1 MFPQFMS
8 PKLTKMGDASVSARW
23 SRLPGAAVIALITL
37 AAYVPTMRGGF
48 IWDDDAYVIDNTELR
63 TTAGLARIWFD
74 PSSEPQYYPLV
85 HTTLWVEYQL
95 WGLNSHGY
103 HLTNVV
109 LHIAGALL
117 LWGVLRHLE
126 VPGAF
131 LAAAL
136 FAVHPV
142 QVESVG
148 WITERKN
155 VLSGVMYF
163 LCLRAYLRF
172 CPLRDRAGAAAGQ
185 WRFYGL
191 AFAFFVAAL
200 LSKTVTC
207 SLPAVIVLLLW
218 WKRRRLRVA
227 EIAPLI
233 PFFVIGLLLAMIT
246 VRLEVEHVG
255 AKGEEWS
262 LTAVQRCLIAGRALW
277 FYAEK
282 LVWPHSL
289 CFNYTRW
296 QVDAGQWWQY
306 LFPAGALAVVAVLW
320 TGRARFGKGPLAAV
334 LVFAGTLLPAL
345 GFFNVYPFQ
354 YSYVAD
360 HFQYLASIGLIVLG
374 VVLANKALRRWRGL
388 PVRVVSVVVVGVFVV
403 LTWRQGRI
411 YADLPTLWND
421 TLAKNPDSWL
431 ANGAM
436 GAYYL
441 KQTHPEEAIPFL
453 ERAIEL
459 RPSHGGLYSNLGMA
473 YCTTGRPAEGIP
485 HLERAAELDPGNAN
499 LHNNLGQFL
508 AQQGRI
514 EDAIGH
520 FKEALRLRPN
530 FGDAHFNLGSWL
542 PMVNKLDQAAEH
554 LEKVLELDPADTQ
567 ARAMLQRL
575 RAAQGRGG

>member
-1 MFPQFMS
+1 MS
-8 PKLTKMGDASVSARW
+8 PRSRSPRFAKMGDASVSARW
-23 SRLPGAAVIALITL
+23 SMLRGGAVIALITL
-37 AAYVPTMRGGF
+37 VVYVPAMRGGF
-48 IWDDDAYVIDNTELR
+48 IWDDDAYVIENTELR
-63 TTAGLARIWFD
+63 TTGGPARIWFD
-74 PSSEPQYYPLV
+74 PRSEPQYYPLV

-142 QVESVG
+142 HVESVG

-155 VLSGVMYF
+155 VLCGVMYF

-172 CPLRDRAGAAAGQ
+172 CPLRDRAGSDAGQ

-207 SLPAVIVLLLW
+207 SLPAVIVVLLW

-296 QVDAGQWWQY
+296 QVDAAQWWQY

-334 LVFAGTLLPAL
+334 LMFAGTLLPAL
-345 GFFNVYPFQ
+345 GFFSVYPFQ

-374 VVLANKALRRWRGL
+374 VVLADKALRRWRGL
-388 PVRVVSVVVVGVFVV
+388 PVRVASVLVVGIFVV

-421 TLAKNPDSWL
+421 TPAKNPDSWL

-436 GAYYL
+436 GAYHL
-441 KQTHPEEAIPFL
+441 KNSGPDEAIPFL

-473 YCTTGRPAEGIP
+473 YCTTGRPAESIP

-514 EDAIGH
+514 EDAIRH
-520 FKEALRLRPN
+520 FEEALLLRPN

-554 LEKVLELDPADTQ
+554 LEKVLELDPVDTQ

-575 RAAQGRGG
+575 RAAQGMGG